1 MDDSAFRFF
10 GAGIVYKPCPCCGC
24 RTAVGFDRNDPGVH
38 DREATE
44 CTWCMAAKISNEVQF
59 SRADPI
65 PLTERGECVGCR
77 GPARVYGP
85 KGRQFC
91 AACESAASR
100 KEPKAPLQ
108 PCRRLIPGARGTGA
122 EIKPGKRAESF
133 LRFRMDRVN
142 TGPRS
147 PNAKKARHR

>member
-1 MDDSAFRFF
+1 MDDSAFRLF
-10 GAGIVYKPCPCCGC
+10 GAGIVYKPCPSCGC

-65 PLTERGECVGCR
+65 PLTERGECANCR

-85 KGRQFC
+85 KGRQLC
-91 AACESAASR
+91 AECETAIPQ
-100 KEPKAPLQ
+100 KEP
-108 PCRRLIPGARGTGA
+108 
-122 EIKPGKRAESF
+122 
-133 LRFRMDRVN
+133 
-142 TGPRS
+142 GPS
-147 PNAKKARHR
+147 PNPGRRAIPLPRASEPESVRENELSLF

>member
-1 MDDSAFRFF
+1 MDDSAFWYF
-10 GAGIVYKPCPCCGC
+10 GASLVYKPCPSCEC

-65 PLTERGECVGCR
+65 PLNERGDCANCR

-85 KGRQFC
+85 KGRRLC
-91 AACESAASR
+91 AECDAAIR
-100 KEPKAPLQ
+100 KEPEVSVKPFLW
-108 PCRRLIPGARGTGA
+108 PIPRPRAA
-122 EIKPGKRAESF
+122 EPES
-133 LRFRMDRVN
+133 DREN
-142 TGPRS
+142 EPS
-147 PNAKKARHR
+147 LF

>member
-1 MDDSAFRFF
+1 MDDSAFRYF
-10 GAGIVYKPCPCCGC
+10 GASLVYKPCPSCGC

-65 PLTERGECVGCR
+65 PLTERGECANCR

-85 KGRQFC
+85 KGRRLC
-91 AACESAASR
+91 AECDAAIR
-100 KEPKAPLQ
+100 KEPEVSAKAV
-108 PCRRLIPGARGTGA
+108 PGANSQAQGRRAG
-122 EIKPGKRAESF
+122 IRSGKRTESF
-133 LRFRMDRVN
+133 LRL
-142 TGPRS
+142 P
-147 PNAKKARHR
+147 